1 MKQFIAHR
9 GNLTGRQPAEEN
21 RLEYLLHAYN
31 ECGAI
36 ECDIRTHDGKLYYG
50 HDEPIELVDTNLI
63 LQYQWYCHAKDLDSL
78 CTLLAMGAHVFWHQQ
93 DTITLTSKG
102 YIWCYP
108 DVYLI
113 DPMAIWLDF
122 ENKFDDMNMVGGF
135 GLCSDVWPTK
145 GLII

>member
-36 ECDIRTHDGKLYYG
+36 ECDIRTYDGKLYYG

-63 LQYQWYCHAKDLDSL
+63 RQYHWICHAKDLESL
-78 CTLLAMGAHVFWHQQ
+78 STLMTMGCHTFWHQQ
-93 DTITLTSKG
+93 DTITITTKG

-108 DVYLI
+108 HI
-113 DPMAIWLDF
+113 HHPDPMRAIWTDF
-122 ENKFDDMNMVGGF
+122 EDEFTSMDEVGGY
-135 GLCSDVWPTK
+135 GLCGDRLPKS
-145 GLII
+145 